1 MDQLAK
7 TSDLAMAIAHAQQI
21 FEADG
26 VKYFF
31 GNWKLNPELLQEAAT
46 LLDNGQQLPYALG
59 VYAGYALRVQSHK
72 LKKTKARLK
81 EKNHWRNFFI
91 VKAVHEMQQ
100 FGFKPTRNR
109 ASEMHSGCSI
119 VAKVIRERD
128 LDLGLH
134 EAGVEK
140 VWTAFSKDKH
150 RRALTNCLL
159 SPSQKSVPESTS
171 YQGLFS
177 RPPFP

>member
-1 MDQLAK
+1 VDQLAK
-7 TSDLAMAIAHAQQI
+7 TADLARAIAHAQQI
-21 FEADG
+21 LEADG

-31 GNWKLNPELLQEAAT
+31 GEWKLNPDLLQEAAT
-46 LLDNGQQLPYALG
+46 LLENGQQLPDALG
-59 VYAGYALRVQSHK
+59 AYVGYALRVQLHK
-72 LKKTKARLK
+72 LNKTKARLK
-81 EKNHWRNFFI
+81 EKNNWRNFFI
-91 VKAVHEMQQ
+91 AKAVHEMQQ

-109 ASEMHSGCSI
+109 ASKKEKYSGCSI

-134 EAGVEK
+134 EPGVEN
-140 VWTAFSKDKH
+140 VWGAFQH
-150 RRALTNCLL
+150 RRALANCLL
-159 SPSQKSVPESTS
+159 SPSQKSVPESTG